1 MKKTMIFVAFLS
13 LSAFLAFQP
22 VFSQGDLTYGL
33 NATAGAAK
41 LNQGLGQ
48 SNDIQSFIGTIIG
61 TALSFVGIIFFI
73 LMLYGG
79 FLWMTARGNED
90 QTSRAIGTITAGAI
104 GMVIIMASYTITS
117 FLFTSLALQDPS
129 RPPAA
134 TMPAMPPVPGA
145 GGGTASGGVRCCV
158 YRDRGNSNVNAGRW
172 VAEASAS
179 QDCQAICDSSNGLL
193 WGCADI
199 SIPNQSGAVG
209 GVCR

>member
-1 MKKTMIFVAFLS
+1 MKKIPLFAAILSVGIFCS
-13 LSAFLAFQP
+13 LQP
-22 VFSQGDLTYGL
+22 VFSQGDPTYGL

-48 SNDIQSFIGTIIG
+48 SSDIQSFIGTIIG
-61 TALSFVGIIFFI
+61 TALSFVGIVFFI

-90 QTSRAIGTITAGAI
+90 QTSKAIGTITAGAI

-117 FLFTSLALQDPS
+117 FLFTSLALQDP
-129 RPPAA
+129 AA
-134 TMPAMPPVPGA
+134 PSNVGMPSMPPTPQA
-145 GGGTASGGVRCCV
+145 TGVRCCV
-158 YRDRGNSNVNAGRW
+158 YRDRANNNANAGRW

-179 QDCQAICDSSNGLL
+179 QDCQAICDGSNGGLL